1 MADNSGRTVVY
12 ISNCD
17 SHDIDVMALDRASGS
32 LRPIE
37 KVELPGKPGN
47 ATPMA
52 IAPDRRFL
60 YVAMR
65 GQPYS
70 VACYAIDAAS
80 GRLTYLGVGPLVD
93 SMAYLA
99 VDGSGRFLL
108 AASYPGHKVS
118 VSAIG
123 ADGVVGATTQVITG
137 LPNAH
142 AIRTDPANR
151 HAFVASLG
159 SDTLRQYKFDA
170 ATGTLTPHA
179 PDMVRFGDKDGPRHF
194 VFHPDGRHVYLLCE
208 LSVLI
213 YALDYD
219 ATTGTMTPRQSSSF
233 KTPSYAY
240 NNDKWAGAE
249 IRLTP
254 DGRFLYAS
262 ERTTSIVTGF
272 KVKEDGRLE
281 FIEQVP
287 TETLP
292 RTIAVDPS
300 GRHLLAA
307 GQLSGHVMVYAIDQE
322 DGRLRILARHPV
334 GRNPN
339 WMEVVALP

>member
-1 MADNSGRTVVY
+1 MAEQSGRTVVY
-12 ISNCD
+12 VSSCD
-17 SHDIDVMALDRASGS
+17 SHDIDVIALDEASGA
-32 LRPIE
+32 LRPVE
-37 KVELPGKPGN
+37 KVALPGKAGS

-52 IAPDRRFL
+52 VSPDRRFL

-65 GQPYS
+65 AQPYS
-70 VACYAIDAAS
+70 VACYAIDAGS
-80 GRLTYLGVGPLVD
+80 GRLTLLDVGPLAD

-99 VDGSGRFLL
+99 VDGSGRFLFG
-108 AASYPGHKVS
+108 ASYPGHKVS
-118 VSAIG
+118 VSAIA
-123 ADGVVGATTQVITG
+123 ADGVVGATTQVIAD

-170 ATGTLTPHA
+170 ATGRLSPHA
-179 PDMVRFGDKDGPRHF
+179 IEAVRFGDKDGPRHF

-208 LSVLI
+208 LSVLV

-219 ATTGTMTPRQSSSF
+219 AAAGTMTPRQPLSY
-233 KTPSYAY
+233 KTPGYAY
-240 NNDKWAGAE
+240 NGDKWAGAD

-254 DGRFLYAS
+254 DGRFLYAC
-262 ERTTSIVTGF
+262 ERTTSTITAF
-272 KVKEDGRLE
+272 RVKEDGSLVHV
-281 FIEQVP
+281 EQVP
-287 TETLP
+287 TETQP

-300 GRHLLAA
+300 GRYLLAA
-307 GQLSGHVMVYAIDQE
+307 GQLSDHVMVYAIDPE
-322 DGRLRILARHPV
+322 AGRLRIVARHPV

-339 WMEVVALP
+339 WMETVALP